1 MKKALIALC
10 LGLCSFSVFAENAPV
25 RVKSY
30 IASGNWYA
38 GPYYP
43 RISVTALTDAVVVK
57 TLRLTGE
64 IVSIFPKRPGSP
76 FDSVS
81 ATLLKRRSSQKT
93 GEPNVMSLKS
103 LLIPIRAYGNSGWS
117 NH

>member
-10 LGLCSFSVFAENAPV
+10 LGLCSLNVFAENAPV

-57 TLRLTGE
+57 DITVNRGNCKHLSEASWKPVRLRFGSTFETTFKSKNWGAECNVLE
-64 IVSIFPKRPGSP
+64 IIVDTDQGRWEFRM
-76 FDSVS
+76 
-81 ATLLKRRSSQKT
+81 
-93 GEPNVMSLKS
+93 E
-103 LLIPIRAYGNSGWS
+103 
-117 NH
+117 